1 LERVQRRALRL
12 ICAAFKTSP
21 INAME
26 IEASI
31 PPIRLAMDAGNR
43 RAALRFNKL
52 SINSPIIQRLPDNW
66 RTGSLPSTGAG
77 VVIYYEA
84 QEVHTQSIGLGK
96 RAEVYDAE
104 LMGLYLG
111 ACKAVALA
119 EMNEDIAHIL
129 FFADNTAAI
138 TTIFDP
144 KP

>member
-66 RTGSLPSTGAG
+66 
-77 VVIYYEA
+77 
-84 QEVHTQSIGLGK
+84 
-96 RAEVYDAE
+96 
-104 LMGLYLG
+104 
-111 ACKAVALA
+111 
-119 EMNEDIAHIL
+119 
-129 FFADNTAAI
+129 
-138 TTIFDP
+138 
-144 KP
+144 